1 MGWDEYVDSDDE
13 DKPKKPKVLVEIGRP
28 RLHVLI
34 EEKIGKG
41 EKGWEKGLA
50 SLECGGMHSLAV
62 DGNGQVWS
70 WGSVLVPAV
79 PATPG

>member
-1 MGWDEYVDSDDE
+1 MGWDQEADSDDE
-13 DKPKKPKVLVEIGRP
+13 GPKKPKVLVEIPRP
-28 RLHVLI
+28 RLHTLI

-50 SLECGGMHSLAV
+50 SLECGGMHTLAV

-70 WGSVLVPAV
+70 WG
-79 PATPG
+79 